1 MLWVMAM
8 AGWAIASARATAVP
22 DGFNLNDFRAFRALS
37 ESLDRPSWKD
47 CNSTQTTNP
56 CSVCGSATQNAILCE
71 VFEYNVTVNA
81 TSSPTGSLRR
91 QLAVTQEP
99 RQETRIVGLRLG
111 NLGISGRVPV
121 LALASFGFVR
131 EIDLSS
137 DRTQPFVNTLLPPP
151 ESGLGQCVLLARCY
165 NSRASCNFGPLVD
178 VCLPE
183 ALAMPPGTLAGVI
196 IGGTLGGLL
205 LVLVM
210 TLLCKSRYFK
220 STTEELA
227 QRKLAQEKKNRSI
240 SQKQRKAMEKERLRQ
255 ERHQK
260 KLALARTKAQNGGAE
275 IVSSKPLR
283 SAQSKQISDV
293 ASVHSAHTQGTK
305 KPMLSETKTIASFR
319 SSKTKKSRGNKSI
332 KDEGGRKLEKK
343 KSVYSSMRT
352 RVNKPESAGEGIN
365 PWTERMDQNGTKYWI
380 NLSTGVASTTPP
392 RDAFSKQPTYQ
403 EQLLQREGGSS
414 NSGLRSLRG
423 GGALR
428 QQQPRQPASHD
439 YDDLDEPN
447 YYGGAPGGFGGGGG
461 GFSQNPMFQ
470 GTVDPRTGQFMY
482 Q

>member
-1 MLWVMAM
+1 MLWALLAV
-8 AGWAIASARATAVP
+8 AGWAIACARATAVP
-22 DGFNLNDFRAFRALS
+22 EGFNLNDFRAFRALS
-37 ESLDRPSWKD
+37 ESLNRPSWRD
-47 CNSTQTTNP
+47 CNSTQTSDP
-56 CSVCGSATQNAILCE
+56 CSVCGPGASQNPVVCE

-81 TSSPTGSLRR
+81 TAPPTTTGSRLRR
-91 QLAVTQEP
+91 QLAMTQEL

-111 NLGISGRVPV
+111 NLGISGRLPV

-131 EIDLSS
+131 EINLSS
-137 DRTQPFVNTLLPPP
+137 DRAQPFVNTLLPPS
-151 ESGLGQCVLLARCY
+151 ESQCVLLERCYYSRARCD
-165 NSRASCNFGPLVD
+165 FGPLVD
-178 VCLPE
+178 VCVP
-183 ALAMPPGTLAGVI
+183 APLAMPPGTLAGVI
-196 IGGTLGGLL
+196 VGGTLGGLL
-205 LVLVM
+205 LVLVAA
-210 TLLCKSRYFK
+210 LLCKSRYFK

-260 KLALARTKAQNGGAE
+260 KLAVARTKAQNGGAE

-293 ASVHSAHTQGTK
+293 VSVHSAHTQGTK
-305 KPMLSETKTIASFR
+305 KPMLSDTKTVASFR
-319 SSKTKKSRGNKSI
+319 SSKTKKSRGGGV
-332 KDEGGRKLEKK
+332 KDEGAKRLEKQ

-352 RVNKPESAGEGIN
+352 RVKKPDAAATGE
-365 PWTERMDQNGTKYWI
+365 WTERMDQNGTKYWI
-380 NLSTGVASTTPP
+380 NLVTGVASTTPP

-414 NSGLRSLRG
+414 NSGLRSLRSG
-423 GGALR
+423 GGLR
-428 QQQPRQPASHD
+428 QQQQQQSPPRQPASHD

-447 YYGGAPGGFGGGGG
+447 YGGAPGGFGG

-470 GTVDPRTGQFMY
+470 GTVDPRTGQFVY